1 MKPTGNNALHK
12 PPRQHNT
19 TISRQR
25 TGTNLKKGKTNHEAD
40 HRAVRKRNDK
50 IATQAQLGECYY
62 LVGDLGAGKTCFAR
76 GFIQSLGIIEDVTSP
91 TYSLINSYSAVLGD
105 IHHLDLY
112 RLTDDVDY
120 CQSGLDDTDTD
131 NSIWL
136 IEWPQRCPDSIP
148 RATHTLTFLCQDS
161 VCPDHSW

>member
-1 MKPTGNNALHK
+1 MKQIILQSEKEMTSFASK
-12 PPRQHNT
+12 
-19 TISRQR
+19 
-25 TGTNLKKGKTNHEAD
+25 
-40 HRAVRKRNDK
+40 V
-50 IATQAQLGECYY
+50 ATQAQLGECYY

-112 RLTDDVDY
+112 RLADDIDY

-136 IEWPQRCPDSIP
+136 IEWPHRCPDSIP
-148 RATHTLTFLCQDS
+148 RATHTLTFICRDNI
-161 VCPDHSW
+161 HSIEVSKQLYARLDAAQ

>member
-1 MKPTGNNALHK
+1 MKQIILQSEKEMTSLA
-12 PPRQHNT
+12 
-19 TISRQR
+19 S
-25 TGTNLKKGKTNHEAD
+25 
-40 HRAVRKRNDK
+40 K

-161 VCPDHSW
+161 VHSIEISEQLFARINTAA